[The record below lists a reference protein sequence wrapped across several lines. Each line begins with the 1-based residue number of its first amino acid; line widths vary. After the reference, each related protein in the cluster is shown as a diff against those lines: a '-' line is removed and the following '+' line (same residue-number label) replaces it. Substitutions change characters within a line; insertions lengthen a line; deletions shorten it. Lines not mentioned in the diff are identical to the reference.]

1 MILLKNNNRTYFFL
15 LVLALIG
22 LLTVLAFA
30 IATHGANLEL
40 VDVSTLRYCVY
51 SGSVCTG

>member
-1 MILLKNNNRTYFFL
+1 MTQLINNNRTLFFL

-22 LLTVLAFA
+22 FLTVLAFVFLA
-30 IATHGANLEL
+30 PGVGFEL
-40 VDVSTLRYCVY
+40 TDASTMRYCVY